1 MLPLRTVL
9 CAIDFSPDSR
19 QALRL
24 AIAMARRGPV
34 HIVALHVIEL
44 VLAHASAVAH
54 GDDRLRA
61 ESATALRLFVEAEWR
76 QAAVDATFTI
86 EIRIGVPEREVLACA
101 REREADLIVTGTR
114 GVTGVTKL
122 FFGSVAEKVLRR
134 ADVPVLAVPCAE
146 ANGGPELARVLAA
159 LDIDDT
165 GERTAA
171 QAAAVAHHL
180 GVPLALVHAVTPL
193 PTGWRWIDTLE
204 ASTPLRVK
212 RARVRLNE
220 IARALN
226 VAADV
231 DVRVGCPPEQVAAAA
246 RERPGTLLVVGLD
259 GDAPLGRVGSTAY
272 RIVCLSDTPVLAVP
286 VGEAGET
293 GDRREETGDRSFLV
307 TE

>member
-1 MLPLRTVL
+1 MTV
-9 CAIDFSPDSR
+9 P
-19 QALRL
+19 
-24 AIAMARRGPV
+24 G
-34 HIVALHVIEL
+34 HEN
-44 VLAHASAVAH
+44 
-54 GDDRLRA
+54 G
-61 ESATALRLFVEAEWR
+61 
-76 QAAVDATFTI
+76 
-86 EIRIGVPEREVLACA
+86 
-101 REREADLIVTGTR
+101 R
-114 GVTGVTKL
+114 GV
-122 FFGSVAEKVLRR
+122 
-134 ADVPVLAVPCAE
+134 
-146 ANGGPELARVLAA
+146 ELTRVLAA
-159 LDIDDT
+159 IDIDDT

-171 QAAAVAHHL
+171 QAAEAAHHL
-180 GVPLALVHAVTPL
+180 GVPLALVHAVAPL

-272 RIVCLSDTPVLAVP
+272 RIVCLSDMPVLAVP

-293 GDRREETGDRSFLV
+293 GDRRQEAEDRSSLV